1 MVFADIIV
9 DISHENLDKT
19 YQYAVPEH
27 LREEIV
33 IGTLVQIP
41 FGKGNKLRKG
51 YVVGLTSE
59 AAFPVHLIKSID
71 SIVKGSLVIESRLIQ
86 LAYWIKEN
94 YGATMNDALRT
105 VIPIKKSVKNKEK
118 RYLHLVISKEEAS
131 LQLAEFVRKHN
142 TARARLLEEMMKRN
156 MLDYDVA
163 LNKLNISRQSILDL
177 AKMGIITVTSQVVYR
192 NPVKN
197 MEIETTRVELNENQA
212 AITSAI
218 KEEYR
223 EGKRNTYLIHG
234 ITGSGKTEV
243 YMDIIEE
250 VVASGKQ
257 VIMLIPEI
265 ALTYQTV
272 MRFYKRFGERV
283 SILNSRMSHGER
295 FDQYTRAKKGEIDIM
310 IGPRSALF
318 TPFDHIGLIIID
330 EEHEGSYKSEMP
342 PKYHAREVA
351 IERARIEGASVILG
365 SATPSL
371 EAYKKGMEGEYH
383 LFELTKRAGQGSL
396 PTVYIADLREELKAR
411 NKSIFSRKLK
421 ELMNDRLQRR
431 EQIMLFINRRG
442 YAGFVSCRACGHV
455 MECPHCDISLT
466 SHNNGELVCHYCGY
480 QVPQPKNCPSCGSP
494 YIAAFG
500 TGTQKVEEFVR
511 REFPGARVL
520 RMDTDTTSGKDGHER
535 ILSAFA
541 NHQADILVGTQM
553 IVKGHDFKDVTLVGI
568 IAADLSLYASDYR
581 AAERTYELLAQ
592 AAGRAG
598 RGSKPG
604 EVVIQTYN
612 PEHYSVVAAAKN
624 DYKEFYDQEIAYRRM
639 MQYPPC
645 SNILA
650 VLMTSKKEEMAS
662 KASNLLCGAVKMQ
675 FGDVIIGTDRI
686 EDMKAAVLSGDSDIE
701 RKTDINRLAQ
711 LSVIGPAKANLSKV
725 NDIYRYVIY
734 LKCEDYILLKE
745 VKNFMEG
752 FVQFSE
758 QFKDCTVQYDF
769 NPMNGY

>member
-330 EEHEGSYKSEMP
+330 EEHEGSYKS
-342 PKYHAREVA
+342 
-351 IERARIEGASVILG
+351 G
-365 SATPSL
+365 
-371 EAYKKGMEGEYH
+371 
-383 LFELTKRAGQGSL
+383 
-396 PTVYIADLREELKAR
+396 
-411 NKSIFSRKLK
+411 N
-421 ELMNDRLQRR
+421 
-431 EQIMLFINRRG
+431 
-442 YAGFVSCRACGHV
+442 
-455 MECPHCDISLT
+455 
-466 SHNNGELVCHYCGY
+466 
-480 QVPQPKNCPSCGSP
+480 
-494 YIAAFG
+494 
-500 TGTQKVEEFVR
+500 
-511 REFPGARVL
+511 
-520 RMDTDTTSGKDGHER
+520 
-535 ILSAFA
+535 
-541 NHQADILVGTQM
+541 
-553 IVKGHDFKDVTLVGI
+553 
-568 IAADLSLYASDYR
+568 
-581 AAERTYELLAQ
+581 
-592 AAGRAG
+592 
-598 RGSKPG
+598 
-604 EVVIQTYN
+604 
-612 PEHYSVVAAAKN
+612 
-624 DYKEFYDQEIAYRRM
+624 
-639 MQYPPC
+639 
-645 SNILA
+645 
-650 VLMTSKKEEMAS
+650 
-662 KASNLLCGAVKMQ
+662 
-675 FGDVIIGTDRI
+675 
-686 EDMKAAVLSGDSDIE
+686 
-701 RKTDINRLAQ
+701 
-711 LSVIGPAKANLSKV
+711 
-725 NDIYRYVIY
+725 
-734 LKCEDYILLKE
+734 
-745 VKNFMEG
+745 
-752 FVQFSE
+752 
-758 QFKDCTVQYDF
+758 
-769 NPMNGY
+769 

>member
-1 MVFADIIV
+1 MQRVIFADVIV

-19 YQYAVPEH
+19 YQYAVPEQ
-27 LREEIV
+27 LIDEV
-33 IGTLVQIP
+33 IIGAMVQFP
-41 FGKGNKLRKG
+41 FGKGNKMRKG
-51 YVVGLTSE
+51 YVVGLSRE
-59 AAFPVHLIKSID
+59 AQYPVHLIKSID
-71 SIVKGSLVIESRLIQ
+71 SVVKGSLVIESRLIQ
-86 LAYWIKEN
+86 LAYWIKDN

-105 VIPIKKSVKNKEK
+105 VIPIKKSVKNVEK
-118 RYLHLVISKEEAS
+118 RYLHIIIGKEEAERV
-131 LQLAEFVRKHN
+131 LAEFVRKHN
-142 TARARLLEEMMKRN
+142 TARARLLEALMKN
-156 MLDYDVA
+156 NTLEYDIVI
-163 LNKLNISRQSILDL
+163 NKLNVSRATILDL
-177 AKMGIITVTSQVVYR
+177 CKLGIIKITSEIVYR
-192 NPVKN
+192 NPVKH
-197 MEIETTRVELNENQA
+197 MAQHQSQVVLNESQ
-212 AITSAI
+212 SAVTTEI
-218 KEEYR
+218 KKEYR
-223 EGKRNTYLIHG
+223 EGKRATYLIHG

-243 YMDIIEE
+243 YMDVIDE
-250 VVASGKQ
+250 VIQNGKQ

-283 SILNSRMSHGER
+283 SILNSRMSQGER
-295 FDQYTRAKKGEIDIM
+295 FDQYTRAKNGEIDIM

-318 TPFDHIGLIIID
+318 TPFAQIGLIIID

-351 IERARIEGASVILG
+351 IERARLEGASVILG

-371 EAYKKGMEGEYH
+371 EAYKKAMDGEYR
-383 LFELTKRAGQGSL
+383 LFELTKRAGQGTM
-396 PTVYIADLREELKAR
+396 PTVYVEDLREELKAKNR
-411 NKSIFSRKLK
+411 SIFSRKLK
-421 ELMNDRLQRR
+421 VLINDRLQKR

-466 SHNNGELVCHYCGY
+466 SHNNGQLVCHYCGY
-480 QVPQPKNCPSCGSP
+480 QVPQPKACPSCGSP

-541 NHQADILVGTQM
+541 NHEADILVGTQM

-598 RGSKPG
+598 RGDKPG

-612 PEHYSVVAAAKN
+612 PEHYAILAAAKN
-624 DYKEFYDQEIAYRRM
+624 EYKEFYEQEIAYRRM
-639 MQYPPC
+639 MQYPPIA
-645 SNILA
+645 NILA
-650 VLMTSKKEEMAS
+650 VLLTSKKDEIVEQAS
-662 KASNLLCGAVKMQ
+662 KLLAGAVKMQ
-675 FGDVIIGTDRI
+675 FGI
-686 EDMKAAVLSGDSDIE
+686 EQTAEVKSSDM
-701 RKTDINRLAQ
+701 T
-711 LSVIGPAKANLSKV
+711 VIGPAQATLSKV
-725 NDIYRYVIY
+725 NDVYRYVIY
-734 LKCEDYILLKE
+734 LKCENYMMLKDA
-745 VKNFMEG
+745 KNYMEG
-752 FVQFSE
+752 FVEYSE
-758 QFKDCTVQYDF
+758 YFKYCNVQYDF